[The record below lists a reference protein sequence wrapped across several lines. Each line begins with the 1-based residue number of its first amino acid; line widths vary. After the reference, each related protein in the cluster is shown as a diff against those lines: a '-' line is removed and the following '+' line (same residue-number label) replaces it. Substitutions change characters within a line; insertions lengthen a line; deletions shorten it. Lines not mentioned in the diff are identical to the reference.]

1 METQQPQ
8 APPPPVQ
15 VLQMM
20 MGLWVSQILAATA
33 RFGAADA
40 IARGVTSSD
49 DIAVEVDADPDTLYR
64 LLRAAAACGLLVETA
79 PRTFGLTPLG
89 ECLRTDAPGS
99 MRDLIIAECAPGHWL
114 PWGQLY
120 DAVKSGRSLASEILG
135 MNVWDYY
142 AKNQEEALSFARGM
156 GNLSA
161 MVSQD
166 VARLYDASAFKTIID
181 VGGSQGVLLRGLLE
195 QNHRARGIIFD
206 LPEVID
212 GAKHAFANDSRVD
225 LVAGDFFSHVPGGG
239 DLYVLK
245 SILHDWPD
253 HRCAKIVRSI
263 HAASKPGAKLL
274 VVEMLLPD
282 HPQPTP
288 VAFMDMNMLVMLNG
302 RERAAAELSK
312 LIGDNGFNVTR
323 VIPTGGMFS
332 LIEAERASD

>member
-1 METQQPQ
+1 MAMEN

-15 VLQMM
+15 VLQML

-33 RFGAADA
+33 RFGAADV
-40 IARGVTSSD
+40 IARGLTASD
-49 DIAVEVDADPDTLYR
+49 DIAAEAGANPDTFYR
-64 LLRAAAACGLLVETA
+64 LLRAAAACGIVAETA
-79 PRTFGLTPLG
+79 PRNFALTPLG

-99 MRDLIIAECAPGHWL
+99 LKDLIIAECAPGHWL

-120 DAVKSGRSLASEILG
+120 EAVKSGRSPASDVLG

-166 VARLYDASAFKTIID
+166 VARLYDAKSYKTIID
-181 VGGSQGVLLRGLLE
+181 VGGSQGVLLRGLLA
-195 QNHRARGIIFD
+195 QNPAARGIVFD
-206 LPEVID
+206 LPEVIE
-212 GAKHAFANDSRVD
+212 GAKHAFANDDRIE
-225 LVAGDFFSHVPGGG
+225 LVAGDFFSNVPSGG

-253 HRCAKIVRSI
+253 DRCATILRNVRS
-263 HAASKPGAKLL
+263 ASKPGAKLL
-274 VVEMLLPD
+274 LVEMLLPD

-288 VAFMDMNMLVMLNG
+288 VAFMDLNMLVMLNG
-302 RERAAAELSK
+302 RERTAADFTK
-312 LIGDNGFNVTR
+312 LLRDNGFNVTS

-332 LIEAERASD
+332 LIEADRSSD

>member
-1 METQQPQ
+1 MEN

-15 VLQMM
+15 VLQML
-20 MGLWVSQILAATA
+20 MGLWVSQILAAAA

-49 DIAVEVDADPDTLYR
+49 DIAAEAGADRDTFYR
-64 LLRAAAACGLLVETA
+64 LLRAAATCGILTETA
-79 PRTFGLTPLG
+79 SRTFALTPLG

-99 MRDLIIAECAPGHWL
+99 LKDLIIAECAPGHWL

-120 DAVKSGRSLASEILG
+120 DAVKSGRSFASEVLG

-142 AKNQEEALSFARGM
+142 AKNHDEALSFARGM

-166 VARLYDASAFKTIID
+166 VARLYDAKPFKTIVDI
-181 VGGSQGVLLRGLLE
+181 GGSQGVLLRGLLA
-195 QNHRARGIIFD
+195 QNADARGIIFD
-206 LPEVID
+206 LPDVIE
-212 GAKHAFANDSRVD
+212 GAKHAFADDNRIDF
-225 LVAGDFFSHVPGGG
+225 VAGDFFSSVPAGA

-253 HRCAKIVRSI
+253 ERCAAILRNIRS
-263 HAASKPGAKLL
+263 ASKAGAKLL

-288 VAFMDMNMLVMLNG
+288 VAFMDLNMLVMLNG
-302 RERAAAELSK
+302 RERTAAELTK
-312 LIGDNGFNVTR
+312 LLGDNGFNVAR

-332 LIEAERASD
+332 LIEADRASD